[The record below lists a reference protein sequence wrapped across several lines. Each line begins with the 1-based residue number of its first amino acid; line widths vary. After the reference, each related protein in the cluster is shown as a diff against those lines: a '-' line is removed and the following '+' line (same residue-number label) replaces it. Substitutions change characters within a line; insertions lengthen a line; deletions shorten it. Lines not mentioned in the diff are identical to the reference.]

1 MTAWPGAI
9 EIAWLRQIGRSQRT
23 QYLLINEA
31 DAQEAQRRQS
41 CPLQAEKGGDF
52 APKSP
57 ERKRLR
63 RRRRSGSFLTSN
75 LLVGAG
81 LPLLVPNKDLHVG
94 RLIPLPDG
102 VRLPRLGSH
111 QNPNRHQRRKNPRRE
126 DGAGPMD
133 GGGRDL
139 LQGGLE
145 AADAGDHEVVL
156 DLDEGREVV
165 ALRDE
170 LLHLRLRL
178 AQHRHDPV
186 VDPQPLRLGALA
198 AVPRRRGH
206 PRAAPTAAAA
216 AGHGWILKFGKGE
229 G

>member
-41 CPLQAEKGGDF
+41 CPFQAEKGGDF

-133 GGGRDL
+133 GGV
-139 LQGGLE
+139 E
-145 AADAGDHEVVL
+145 TCC
-156 DLDEGREVV
+156 RE
-165 ALRDE
+165 DW
-170 LLHLRLRL
+170 
-178 AQHRHDPV
+178 
-186 VDPQPLRLGALA
+186 
-198 AVPRRRGH
+198 RR
-206 PRAAPTAAAA
+206 PTRETMKSC
-216 AGHGWILKFGKGE
+216 WILTKAARWSRSATSSSTCACVLRSIATIPS
-229 G
+229 

>member
-102 VRLPRLGSH
+102 VRLPRL
-111 QNPNRHQRRKNPRRE
+111 
-126 DGAGPMD
+126 
-133 GGGRDL
+133 